1 MPDERFNAALAVACA
16 IVLGGFALQV
26 LASDRSMFSGRN
38 VFSERWPED
47 FDQHF
52 QKWSKRYFGPHFD
65 WRWFKSQ
72 GIVESRLEP
81 RAISPVGAVG
91 IMQILPSTYEEIQR
105 ENPYFQDIKD
115 PRWNIA
121 AAIYYDRDLY
131 RKWRKPLP
139 SGERLLLAFASYN
152 AGYGRVLKALRRAP
166 EPTGRW
172 DEVEPYLPRETR
184 AYVQQI
190 QDLMDLGVVSRRNLH
205 GVEELLDRRDTS
217 QTDS

>member
-1 MPDERFNAALAVACA
+1 MSGARFNAATMVVGSV
-16 IVLGGFALQV
+16 VLGALALQV
-26 LASDRSMFSGRN
+26 LASESGLFSGRN
-38 VFSERWPED
+38 VFSERWPNDYDE
-47 FDQHF
+47 HF

-81 RAISPVGAVG
+81 RAVSPMGAVG
-91 IMQILPSTYEEIQR
+91 IMQILPSTYEEIQS
-105 ENPYFQDIKD
+105 ENPYFQDITD
-115 PRWNIA
+115 PRWNIG

-166 EPTGRW
+166 DPSGRW
-172 DEVEPYLPRETR
+172 DQVEQYLPGETR

-205 GVEELLDRRDTS
+205 GVEELLIRRAQS
-217 QTDS
+217 QSDS

>member
-1 MPDERFNAALAVACA
+1 MSGARFNAATMVVGT
-16 IVLGGFALQV
+16 IVLGALALQV
-26 LASDRSMFSGRN
+26 LASERGLFSGRN
-38 VFSERWPED
+38 VFSERWPSDYDE
-47 FDQHF
+47 HF

-81 RAISPVGAVG
+81 RAVSPMGAVG
-91 IMQILPSTYEEIQR
+91 IMQILPSTYEEIQS
-105 ENPYFQDIKD
+105 ENPYFQDITD
-115 PRWNIA
+115 PRWNIG

-166 EPTGRW
+166 DQAGRW
-172 DEVEPYLPRETR
+172 DQVEQHLPRETR

-190 QDLMDLGVVSRRNLH
+190 QDLMDLGVVSRRKFH
-205 GVEELLDRRDTS
+205 GVEELLIRRAQS
-217 QTDS
+217 QSDS

>member
-1 MPDERFNAALAVACA
+1 MSGARFNTTALVVGTVVLGALA
-16 IVLGGFALQV
+16 LQA
-26 LASDRSMFSGRN
+26 LASESSLFSGRK
-38 VFSERWPED
+38 VLSERWPSD
-47 FDQHF
+47 YDGHF

-81 RAISPVGAVG
+81 RAVSPMGAVG
-91 IMQILPSTYEEIQR
+91 IMQILPSTYEEIQQ
-105 ENPYFQDIKD
+105 ENPYFQDITD

-131 RKWRKPLP
+131 RKWRNPLP

-166 EPTGRW
+166 DPDGRW
-172 DEVEPYLPRETR
+172 DQVEPYLPRETR
-184 AYVQQI
+184 AYVNQI

-205 GVEELLDRRDTS
+205 GVEELLIRRAQS